1 MIWLVRVVGQS
12 SFEGES
18 SHYEEDVDQD
28 EKSVSHSEAVEYFNK
43 HSSWTERQNHVDA
56 IQNMQL

>member
-1 MIWLVRVVGQS
+1 MVGQS

-18 SHYEEDVDQD
+18 SHYEEDVGQD